1 MAVLHAKNG
10 FSMVQKHLKRLS
22 KLMNAVQKL
31 TGLLASKD
39 PGIEVHNLI

>member
-10 FSMVQKHLKRLS
+10 FSMVQKHLKRSS
-22 KLMNAVQKL
+22 KLMNAVQKM
-31 TGLLASKD
+31 TGLLED